1 MEIRPVP
8 LLLAAAIPVFFLGL
22 GANSIWD
29 ANEAFY
35 VETPRQMLATG
46 DYISPS
52 FNGEPRFNKPVLSY
66 WVVAAFYH
74 VFGESVAAER
84 LAIAAGAM
92 GLLWAVFTIGRA
104 LRLPDTGV
112 LAALMLATAPRIVF
126 FSRRIFIDVYITM
139 FMAMALACFTMSERF
154 PERRRVWLIGM
165 YVALGLGTLTKG
177 PMALGLPAIALLVW
191 LVSERRLGD
200 LRRLMLLPGAA
211 IVLAIVSP
219 WYLAIY
225 AQHGWAYIWDF
236 FVVENL
242 SRYAN
247 PITTDRPFYF
257 FLPVLFVDLLL
268 PWAPL
273 LLVPIVTAWRKDDD
287 PNGAIRRLLWW
298 WIIVIV
304 GFFSLSQSK
313 EDLYIF
319 PAIPAAV
326 VLIADALLVS
336 RWTDLHRG
344 LRACLAGIA
353 CLCLLLAIA
362 IVLYFREGVYALA
375 GATPM
380 AILMALGCLLILA
393 SLWQRRFEIAGLTL
407 AATFVMFNY
416 LFVARALPDIE
427 RLKPVPPLA
436 AHISER
442 AAPDARLGS
451 FDVDLPS
458 LVYYA
463 RKPVTRLG
471 DLDTAVQF
479 FNGHREVWV
488 LAGETQW
495 AELSARVPTACIAA
509 RHPFFAAKGR
519 DFLDRRPP
527 PDVLLVTKCN

>member
-1 MEIRPVP
+1 VESRPVP

-66 WVVAAFYH
+66 WIVAAFYH

-92 GLLWAVFTIGRA
+92 GLLWAVYTIGRA
-104 LRLPDTGV
+104 LRLPDTGL
-112 LAALMLATAPRIVF
+112 LAALILATAPRVVF

-139 FMAMALACFTMSERF
+139 FMAMALACFVMAARS
-154 PERRRVWLIGM
+154 PERRRAWLIGM

-177 PMALGLPAIALLVW
+177 PMALALPALTLLVW
-191 LVSERRLGD
+191 LVSERRIGD
-200 LRRLMLLPGAA
+200 VRRLMLLPGAA
-211 IVLAIVSP
+211 IVLAIVAP

-225 AQHGWAYIWDF
+225 AQHGWAYIWEF

-242 SRYAN
+242 GRYAN
-247 PITTDRPFYF
+247 PVTTDRPFFF
-257 FLPVLFVDLLL
+257 FLPVLFVDMLL

-298 WIIVIV
+298 WIVVVV
-304 GFFSLSQSK
+304 GFFSLSSSK

-319 PAIPAAV
+319 PAVPAAAA
-326 VLIADALLVS
+326 LIADALLVS
-336 RWTDLHRG
+336 RWTELHRG
-344 LRACLAGIA
+344 LRAVLAGIA
-353 CLCLLLAIA
+353 VLCVLLAAAIA
-362 IVLYFREGVYALA
+362 LYFRDGFYGVA

-380 AILMALGCLLILA
+380 AILLALGSLLILA

-407 AATFVMFNY
+407 AATFIMFNY
-416 LFVARALPDIE
+416 LFVTRALPDIE

-436 AHISER
+436 AVIADS
-442 AAPDARLGS
+442 AGPDGRLG
-451 FDVDLPS
+451 FFNMDLPS

-463 RKPVTRLG
+463 RRPVTKLG
-471 DLDTAVQF
+471 DLEAAVRF
-479 FNGHREVWV
+479 FNDHREVWV
-488 LAGETQW
+488 LAGEEQW
-495 AELSARVPTACIAA
+495 TELSARVPSACIAA
-509 RHPFFAAKGR
+509 RHPLFVAKGS
-519 DFLDRRPP
+519 DILDRRPP
-527 PDVLLVTKCN
+527 PDVLLVKKCN